1 MLPQEPGRAPRRTGQ
16 GKALR
21 QAEAEAAAAATATS
35 YAARRGWDSAGS
47 TAGTRDTCPCPPVES
62 EVEVEPLGG
71 RARGPA
77 LFSHVLL
84 ARVPHLLGCY
94 RTRTLPSVPCTTLMP
109 GGPPPFNL
117 LLCRV
122 THGAVGVEVS
132 TCVSFIL
139 KSNLSLLGKLRLC
152 SDEIRT
158 GQGISVQAPTVREE
172 RGGGSDLLP
181 DISRVFSSVNR
192 SDPTPQA
199 RQRLSALPLPPRHL
213 LLPRSQFSFFPSPS
227 ARQDFL
233 HLLSPFPPYFIR
245 FRGRFSVAQGERSRP
260 TAANCAC
267 ELCPTRRAAARVR
280 GAAPEHQP

>member
-1 MLPQEPGRAPRRTGQ
+1 VLPQEPGRAPRRTGQ

-199 RQRLSALPLPPRHL
+199 RQRLSALPLPSRHHL
-213 LLPRSQFSFFPSPS
+213 LLPRSQFSFSLPL
-227 ARQDFL
+227 R
-233 HLLSPFPPYFIR
+233 
-245 FRGRFSVAQGERSRP
+245 RGRIFSICFPHFRRILFDFEVGFLLHREKGHVQPPR
-260 TAANCAC
+260 TAHVNCA
-267 ELCPTRRAAARVR
+267 RR
-280 GAAPEHQP
+280 GALRHG

>member
-152 SDEIRT
+152 SNEIRT
-158 GQGISVQAPTVREE
+158 RQGISVQAPTVREE

-213 LLPRSQFSFFPSPS
+213 LLPRSQFSFFFPFPFGAAGFSPS
-227 ARQDFL
+227 A
-233 HLLSPFPPYFIR
+233 FPISAVFYSISRSVFCCT
-245 FRGRFSVAQGERSRP
+245 GRKVTSNRR
-260 TAANCAC
+260 
-267 ELCPTRRAAARVR
+267 ELRM
-280 GAAPEHQP
+280 

>member
-1 MLPQEPGRAPRRTGQ
+1 MARVPRCPIRAAAGAWPCPCSTTHGPLGQ
-16 GKALR
+16 GALR
-21 QAEAEAAAAATATS
+21 QAEAAAAATATS

-47 TAGTRDTCPCPPVES
+47 TAGTRDTCPPVES

-192 SDPTPQA
+192 SDPTPEA

-213 LLPRSQFSFFPSPS
+213 LLPRSQFSFFFPFPFGAAGFSPS
-227 ARQDFL
+227 A
-233 HLLSPFPPYFIR
+233 FPISAVFYSISRSVFCCT
-245 FRGRFSVAQGERSRP
+245 GRKVTSNRR
-260 TAANCAC
+260 
-267 ELCPTRRAAARVR
+267 ELRM
-280 GAAPEHQP
+280 